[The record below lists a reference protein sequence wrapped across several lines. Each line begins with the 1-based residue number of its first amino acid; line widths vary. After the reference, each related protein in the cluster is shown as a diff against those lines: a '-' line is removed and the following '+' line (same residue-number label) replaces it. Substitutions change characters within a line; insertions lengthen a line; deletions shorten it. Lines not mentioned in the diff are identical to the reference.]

1 MEPKMPHSLHQSS
14 VPVFEQLLTS
24 LAAIIDKA
32 IAYATA
38 RKIDPA
44 VLVSARLY
52 PDMLPF
58 VNQVQIACDHA
69 KFVAGRLSGGDAPRF
84 QDSESSL
91 EEIKARIEKTLTY
104 IRSVSASSI
113 DEGAEREITVPLGA
127 ARTMKM
133 KGSDYFNHFA
143 LPNFYFHCTT
153 AYDIL
158 RHNGLEIGKR
168 DFVGTPKGASI
179 VEAAPR

>member
-1 MEPKMPHSLHQSS
+1 MSNALFQAT

-24 LAAIIDKA
+24 LSAIVDKA
-32 IAYATA
+32 IAHAAA

-58 VNQVQIACDHA
+58 VRQTQIACDHA
-69 KFVAGRLSGGDAPRF
+69 KHVAGRLSGGEAPRF
-84 QDSESSL
+84 EDNEASFED
-91 EEIKARIEKTLTY
+91 IKARIAKTLDY
-104 IRSVSASSI
+104 IRTVSAAAI
-113 DEGAEREITVPLGA
+113 DAGADREITIPLGG
-127 ARTMKM
+127 RTMKM
-133 KGSDYFNHFA
+133 KGADYVNHYA

-168 DFVGTPKGASI
+168 DFIGAPRGASF
-179 VEAAPR
+179 A